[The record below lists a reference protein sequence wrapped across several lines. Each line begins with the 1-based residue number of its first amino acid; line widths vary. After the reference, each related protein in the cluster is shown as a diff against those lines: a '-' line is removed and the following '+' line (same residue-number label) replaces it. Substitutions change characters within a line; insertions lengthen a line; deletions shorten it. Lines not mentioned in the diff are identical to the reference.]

1 MIRNSAGLTRRAFLR
16 ASGALGTVMS
26 LPTVESAAL
35 APEDDER
42 EVTAIL
48 ARYVVASKWPDIPET
63 ARREATRSI
72 LNWVGCAL
80 GGARHETVD
89 YALAALAEL
98 SGPPVASVLGRNE
111 KLDILH
117 ASLMNGISSHVLDF
131 DDTHLATIIH
141 PAGPVAPALVSLAE
155 REVITG
161 EDFVHAF
168 VLGVEVECRVG
179 MAVYP
184 WHYDRGYH
192 ITGTAGVFG
201 AAAAAGKILGLDETR
216 MRWALGI
223 AATQSAGLREMFGT
237 MCKAFH
243 PGRAAQNGLT
253 AALLASKGFTS
264 SDRGLE
270 APRGFANVL
279 SDKHDFTKITHGL
292 GESFEVTRNTYK
304 PFPCG
309 IVIHPTLD
317 ACLQLREQN
326 ELPPAQI
333 ERVDLRVHP
342 LVLELTGKKTP
353 ATGLEGKF
361 SVYHAAA
368 VALLRGRAGQKEFSD
383 AAVSDPEVIALRERV
398 VAIPGDGV
406 GEDEVFVRI
415 TLAGGR
421 SLEKHVEH
429 TVGSLERPMT
439 DENLETKF
447 RGQADGVLAP
457 SEIERLLSLLWSI
470 ATLPDAG
477 QIARA
482 AVPA

>member
-1 MIRNSAGLTRRAFLR
+1 
-16 ASGALGTVMS
+16 
-26 LPTVESAAL
+26 
-35 APEDDER
+35 
-42 EVTAIL
+42 
-48 ARYVVASKWPDIPET
+48 
-63 ARREATRSI
+63 
-72 LNWVGCAL
+72 
-80 GGARHETVD
+80 
-89 YALAALAEL
+89 
-98 SGPPVASVLGRNE
+98 
-111 KLDILH
+111 
-117 ASLMNGISSHVLDF
+117 
-131 DDTHLATIIH
+131 
-141 PAGPVAPALVSLAE
+141 
-155 REVITG
+155 
-161 EDFVHAF
+161 
-168 VLGVEVECRVG
+168 

-201 AAAAAGKILGLDETR
+201 AAAAAGKILGLDEMR

-237 MCKAFH
+237 MCKSFH

-264 SDRGLE
+264 SDRGIE

-279 SDKHDFTKITHGL
+279 SEKHDFSRLTDGL
-292 GESFEVTRNTYK
+292 GESFEITRNTYK

-326 ELPPAQI
+326 DFLPAQI
-333 ERVDLRVHP
+333 QRVDLRVHP

-353 ATGLEGKF
+353 GSGLEGKF

-383 AAVSDPEVIALRERV
+383 DAVSDPEVIALRERV
-398 VAIPGDGV
+398 VATPDDRGR
-406 GEDEVFVRI
+406 EDEVFARV

-421 SLEKHVEH
+421 SLEKHVDH
-429 TVGSLERPMT
+429 AVGSLQRPMT

-447 RGQADGVLAP
+447 RGQAEGILSA
-457 SEIERLLSLLWSI
+457 SEIERLLSLLWSV
-470 ATLPDAG
+470 ATLEDAG
-477 QIARA
+477 EIARA